1 VPFREGVLV
10 TRRSFRKYLPALALV
25 ALVAAVWL
33 VWRSVREVSPADIL
47 ASIYQ
52 IPVHRLALASV
63 FAAASYATLT
73 AFDWIGVRYAGCAG
87 RVSYPRAALASF
99 VSLSLGHSIG
109 LAPLGSGAVR
119 FRYYDSWGLDAEEI
133 AKVVLATTATVTMGQ
148 IGFAGLVL
156 AAAPAPSAHWL
167 HLDSAIVRAAG
178 GLALLVCVLYVVLAA
193 VLRDPLRI
201 RGWSFKL
208 PRWRLALA
216 QVVLG
221 TVNFAFLA
229 AAMHQLLATA
239 TEAPFLTV
247 ANAFVLANVAALIS
261 HVPGGLGVIEYIILS
276 FFPNAPVFGPT
287 LVYRT
292 IYYLVP
298 LAIGALVFAA
308 TAFRR
313 RRALRLT
320 QPA

>member
-1 VPFREGVLV
+1 LPLRERAFVA
-10 TRRSFRKYLPALALV
+10 RRNFRKYLPALGLLALV
-25 ALVAAVWL
+25 VAVWL
-33 VWRSVREVSPADIL
+33 VWRSVRDVSPADIL

-52 IPVHRLALASV
+52 IPIHRLVLASC
-63 FAAASYATLT
+63 FAAASYVTLT
-73 AFDWIGVRYAGCAG
+73 GFDWIGVHYAGCGG
-87 RVSYPRAALASF
+87 RVPYRRAALASF

-119 FRYYDSWGLDAEEI
+119 FRYYDSWGLDAEAI
-133 AKVVLATTATVTMGQ
+133 AKVVLATTMTVTMGQ

-156 AAAPAPSAHWL
+156 ALAPAPSAHWL
-167 HLDSAIVRAAG
+167 HLHAAIVRIAG
-178 GLALLVCVLYVVLAA
+178 ALALLVCVLYVVLAA
-193 VLRDPLRI
+193 ALRDPLRI
-201 RGWSFKL
+201 RGWTFKL
-208 PRWRLALA
+208 PLWRLALA

-298 LAIGALVFAA
+298 LAIGALIFAA

>member
-1 VPFREGVLV
+1 VS
-10 TRRSFRKYLPALALV
+10 RRSIRKYLPALGLV

-33 VWRSVREVSPADIL
+33 VWRSVQDVSPADIL

-52 IPVHRLALASV
+52 IPIHRLALA
-63 FAAASYATLT
+63 ALCCAASYLVLT
-73 AFDWIGVRYAGCAG
+73 VFDWIGIRYAGCEG
-87 RVSYPRAALASF
+87 RISYRRAALASF

-119 FRYYDSWGLDAEEI
+119 FRYYDSWGLGAEEI
-133 AKVVLATTATVTMGQ
+133 AKIVLATTVTVTMGQ
-148 IGFAGLVL
+148 IGFAGIVL
-156 AAAPAPSAHWL
+156 AAAPDPSAHWL
-167 HLDSAIVRAAG
+167 HLDALIVRLVGAA
-178 GLALLVCVLYVVLAA
+178 ALLFCVLYVFLAA
-193 VLRDPLRI
+193 VLRHPLRI

-216 QVVLG
+216 QVGVG
-221 TVNFAFLA
+221 TVNFGFLA

-247 ANAFVLANVAALIS
+247 ANGFVLANVAALIS

-276 FFPNAPVFGPT
+276 FFPDAPVFGPT

-292 IYYLVP
+292 FYYLVP
-298 LAIGALVFAA
+298 LAIGALVFAV
-308 TAFRR
+308 TAFRW
-313 RRALRLT
+313 RRALRFA